1 LLATPLN
8 HDSIDEIAQ
17 DDVKDWKYGEVE
29 PIVGKTMPKFTV
41 VERDFRKV
49 YEKFTTLG
57 PNAGKSIGAH
67 GVLWD
72 SSEEFEE
79 LKDINGINPKNDLPS
94 LEDAKMWQMQYSILL
109 QRQTAR
115 LLQKGLRRYQE

>member
-1 LLATPLN
+1 
-8 HDSIDEIAQ
+8 
-17 DDVKDWKYGEVE
+17 
-29 PIVGKTMPKFTV
+29 MPKFTV

-94 LEDAKMWQMQYSILL
+94 LEDAKNVANAILHL
-109 QRQTAR
+109 APETNGKVAA
-115 LLQKGLRRYQE
+115 KGFKALSGIVNTDLRPL